1 MKIQL
6 TNPNLTKLCH
16 ARPGDVFR
24 IPSKGPGEQ
33 LFLLC
38 RHDIGKPDLR
48 KQHLSNGLYSE
59 ENPLFAVN
67 LETGEA
73 SILPHLSSG
82 VEIVRNVALCTV
94 DE

>member
-6 TNPNLTKLCH
+6 THPNLTKLCH
-16 ARPGDVFR
+16 VRPGEVFR

-38 RHDIGKPDLR
+38 RYDVGRAKTL
-48 KQHLSNGLYSE
+48 LSDKGLYAE

-73 SILPHLSSG
+73 STLPHFSSG
-82 VEIVRNVALCTV
+82 VEIVRNVAICTV

>member
-6 TNPNLTKLCH
+6 TYPNLTKLCH
-16 ARPGDVFR
+16 VRPGEVFR
-24 IPSKGPGEQ
+24 IPGKGPGEQ

-38 RHDIGKPDLR
+38 RYDVGRAKTV
-48 KQHLSNGLYSE
+48 LSDNGLYSE
-59 ENPLFAVN
+59 ENPLFKVN

-73 SILPHLSSG
+73 SILPYLSSS
-82 VEIVRNVALCTV
+82 VEIVRDVAICTV